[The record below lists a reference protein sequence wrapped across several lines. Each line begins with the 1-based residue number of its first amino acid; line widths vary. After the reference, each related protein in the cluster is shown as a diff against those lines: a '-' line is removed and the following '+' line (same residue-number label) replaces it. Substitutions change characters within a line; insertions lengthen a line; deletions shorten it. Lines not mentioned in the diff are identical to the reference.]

1 MVFKLGTIFDLKVQ
15 KFELILMIQNDKR
28 MGQQQSG
35 WKLGWST
42 LLFIDIFRNPSPF
55 QKALSPVDFL

>member
-35 WKLGWST
+35 
-42 LLFIDIFRNPSPF
+42 
-55 QKALSPVDFL
+55 